1 MSEARGGGRERILA
15 AAMETLEEHGEA
27 AIRFADVAERAGVV
41 PSVVAHHFGS
51 REGLLAA
58 LHERRYVG
66 LAAEDEDALRALIES
81 TTTREEFAAGIARI
95 TAAVVDR
102 GRTTRRMARIASIG
116 ASQHRE
122 DLAEQITHIV
132 TGLLDALTDVVIT
145 GQRLGLVDPT
155 VPPRALA
162 TFIHAYAIGM
172 IANDLDARPAPPEDL
187 VPVIARA
194 LGAFQIDRTA

>member
-41 PSVVAHHFGS
+41 PSVVAHHFGT

-58 LHERRYVG
+58 LHEQRYVG
-66 LAAEDEDALRALIES
+66 LAAEDEAALRAVIES
-81 TTTREEFAAGIARI
+81 ATTREEFAAGIARI

-102 GRTTRRMARIASIG
+102 ERTTRRMTRIASIG
-116 ASQHRE
+116 ATQNRE
-122 DLAEQITHIV
+122 ELAEQVTRIV
-132 TGLLDALTDVVIT
+132 TELLDTLTDVVIT

-155 VPPRALA
+155 TPPRALA

-194 LGAFQIDRTA
+194 LGAFQIDRPA

>member
-1 MSEARGGGRERILA
+1 MSGSRGGGRERILA

-27 AIRFADVAERAGVV
+27 AIRFTDVAERAGVV

-51 REGLLAA
+51 REHLVAA
-58 LHERRYVG
+58 LHAQRYTG
-66 LAAEDEDALRALIES
+66 LTDDDQAALRAVIES
-81 TTTREEFAAGIARI
+81 ATSRAELSVGIAHI

-102 GRTTRRMARIASIG
+102 GRAAVRMTRVTSLG
-116 ASQHRE
+116 ASQHRPE
-122 DLAEQITHIV
+122 LAAEITRIV
-132 TGLLDALTDVVIT
+132 TGLLDTLTDVVIA

-172 IANDLDARPAPPEDL
+172 IATDLDATPAPTEDL
-187 VPVIARA
+187 VPVITRA
-194 LGAFQIDRTA
+194 LAAFQIDRTS

>member
-1 MSEARGGGRERILA
+1 VSEARGGGRERILA

-41 PSVVAHHFGS
+41 PSVVAHHFGT

-58 LHERRYVG
+58 LHEQRYVG
-66 LAAEDEDALRALIES
+66 LAAEDEDALRVLIES
-81 TTTREEFAAGIARI
+81 ATTREEFAAGIALI
-95 TAAVVDR
+95 TAGLVERDR
-102 GRTTRRMARIASIG
+102 MVRRMTRIASIG

-122 DLAEQITHIV
+122 ELAEHITRVV
-132 TGLLDALTDVVIT
+132 TGLLDTLTDVVIT

-194 LGAFQIDRTA
+194 LGAFMIDRPS

>member
-1 MSEARGGGRERILA
+1 VPEARGGGRERILV

-41 PSVVAHHFGS
+41 PSVVAHHFGT

-58 LHERRYVG
+58 LHEQRYIG
-66 LAAEDEDALRALIES
+66 LMTDDQAALRTVIES
-81 TTTREEFAAGIARI
+81 STTRAELAAGIARI

-102 GRTTRRMARIASIG
+102 SRSGARMTRIASLG
-116 ASQHRE
+116 AIPHRP
-122 DLAEQITHIV
+122 DLNEQVTRIV
-132 TGLLDALTDVVIT
+132 TELLDTLTDVVIT

-172 IANDLDARPAPPEDL
+172 IANDLDARPAPLEDL

-194 LGAFQIDRTA
+194 LGAFQIDRPA